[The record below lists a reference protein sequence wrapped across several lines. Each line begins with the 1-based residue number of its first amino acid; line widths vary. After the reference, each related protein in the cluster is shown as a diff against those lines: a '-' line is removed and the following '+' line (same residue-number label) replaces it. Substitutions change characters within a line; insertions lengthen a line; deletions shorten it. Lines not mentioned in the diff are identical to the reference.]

1 MGIVIKQSIQNTVTT
16 YLGFLLGGI
25 NTLFLYTQILQPEY
39 YGLVTFILATAAI
52 LMPIMALGVH
62 NTLVKFYSEQSDGD
76 KDGFLTLML
85 LSPLLALLPLALLT
99 FVFYDTI
106 ADFISQEN
114 EIART
119 YVWYIFLVGL
129 AMAYFELFFAWC
141 KVHLKSVLGN
151 FMKEVFVRLCVMV
164 LLVLLYFEVISLAF
178 FLKALVGA
186 YLLRTIIIKLYAYN
200 LRRPKFNFS
209 FPKQTKQ
216 ILGYSLLM
224 ILGGS
229 AALVLLEIDK
239 FMINQFIALENV
251 AFYGVA
257 VFIATVIIVPSRAMH
272 QITYPLTA
280 ELFSKNDFDGL
291 QTLYKK
297 SSLNLFIASGLV
309 FLLIILNLEALYQL
323 LPEEYRNG
331 YYIVF
336 LIGLAK
342 VFDSLLGNINSI
354 LYNSKYY
361 KTILILGVLLAI
373 TTILLNLWLIPL
385 MGINGAALASFS
397 AILLFNLIK
406 MVFVKQKFGFWPFT
420 NGTFKVFLVLIFLG
434 FLFSYLTFPLHP
446 IARIVLKSILL
457 SVMYLGIIYRMD
469 VSDEISGLL
478 SKVLKRRE

>member
-129 AMAYFELFFAWC
+129 AMAYFEVFFAWC

-164 LLVLLYFEVISLAF
+164 LLVLLYFEVISVAF